1 MPSCQ
6 ISKGFFYC
14 FAPLRP
20 HPTAFA
26 AHHSSDP
33 DESCAKPIEKAAEYP
48 LLLRRTTLIVRDI
61 EASLA
66 LYQVGAGMEI
76 IYDEQIARPT
86 RQKTESS
93 ASGSIFLRASHDHVG
108 VIGLI
113 DYEYGYPEHPAH
125 SKPIRHE
132 GFTPGNPILLFNTQA
147 LADRWPTI
155 AATPG
160 VKVVKAPGLRTYPGY
175 DGGPDIRVMV
185 SIFYD
190 PDGYLIELNQIV
202 TE

>member
-1 MPSCQ
+1 M
-6 ISKGFFYC
+6 
-14 FAPLRP
+14 
-20 HPTAFA
+20 H
-26 AHHSSDP
+26 
-33 DESCAKPIEKAAEYP
+33 
-48 LLLRRTTLIVRDI
+48 
-61 EASLA
+61 
-66 LYQVGAGMEI
+66 
-76 IYDEQIARPT
+76 
-86 RQKTESS
+86 
-93 ASGSIFLRASHDHVG
+93 IFLRASHDHVG

-125 SKPIRHE
+125 SKPIRQE
-132 GFTPGNPILLFNTQA
+132 GFTPGNPILLFNTQE
-147 LADRWPTI
+147 LDTRWPII

-175 DGGPDIRVMV
+175 DGGPDIKVMV

>member
-1 MPSCQ
+1 MPTL
-6 ISKGFFYC
+6 KGC
-14 FAPLRP
+14 FLLLCAALAVAPLS
-20 HPTAFA
+20 FA

-33 DESCAKPIEKAAEYP
+33 GNDELTPIEKAAEYP

-66 LYQVGAGMEI
+66 LYQAALGMEI
-76 IYDEQIARPT
+76 IYDEQIARPH
-86 RQKTESS
+86 SS
-93 ASGSIFLRASHDHVG
+93 EDREQRLRLIFLRASHDHVG

-125 SKPIRHE
+125 RKPIRNE

-147 LADRWPTI
+147 LAARWPTI

-175 DGGPDIRVMV
+175 DGGPDIKVMV

-202 TE
+202 SE

>member
-1 MPSCQ
+1 
-6 ISKGFFYC
+6 
-14 FAPLRP
+14 
-20 HPTAFA
+20 
-26 AHHSSDP
+26 
-33 DESCAKPIEKAAEYP
+33 

-66 LYQVGAGMEI
+66 LYEAALGMEI
-76 IYDEQIARPT
+76 IYDEQIARPH
-86 RQKTESS
+86 
-93 ASGSIFLRASHDHVG
+93 ASEDREQRLRLIFLRASHDHVG

-125 SKPIRHE
+125 SKPIRQE
-132 GFTPGNPILLFNTQA
+132 GFTPGNPILLFNTQE
-147 LADRWPTI
+147 LDTRWPII

-175 DGGPDIRVMV
+175 DGGPDIKVMV

>member
-1 MPSCQ
+1 MPTL
-6 ISKGFFYC
+6 KGC
-14 FAPLRP
+14 FLLLCSALAVAPLS
-20 HPTAFA
+20 FA
-26 AHHSSDP
+26 AHHSLDP
-33 DESCAKPIEKAAEYP
+33 GKDALTPIEKAAEYP

-66 LYQVGAGMEI
+66 LYQAALGMEI
-76 IYDEQIARPT
+76 IYDEQIARPH
-86 RQKTESS
+86 SS
-93 ASGSIFLRASHDHVG
+93 EDREQRLRLIFLRASHDHVG

-113 DYEYGYPEHPAH
+113 DYKYGYPEHPAH
-125 SKPIRHE
+125 SKPIRQE
-132 GFTPGNPILLFNTQA
+132 GFTPGNPILLFNTQE
-147 LADRWPTI
+147 LDTRWPII

-175 DGGPDIRVMV
+175 DGGPDIKVMV

-202 TE
+202 SE

>member
-1 MPSCQ
+1 MPTL
-6 ISKGFFYC
+6 KGC
-14 FAPLRP
+14 SLLLCASLAVAPLS
-20 HPTAFA
+20 FA
-26 AHHSSDP
+26 AHHSPDP
-33 DESCAKPIEKAAEYP
+33 GKDALTPIEKAAEYP

-66 LYQVGAGMEI
+66 LYQAALGMEI
-76 IYDEQIARPT
+76 IYDEQIARPH
-86 RQKTESS
+86 SS
-93 ASGSIFLRASHDHVG
+93 EDREQRLRLIFLRASHDHVG

-125 SKPIRHE
+125 SKPIRQE
-132 GFTPGNPILLFNTQA
+132 GFTPGNPILLFNTQE
-147 LADRWPTI
+147 LDTRWPII

-175 DGGPDIRVMV
+175 DGGPDIKVMV

>member
-1 MPSCQ
+1 MPTL
-6 ISKGFFYC
+6 KGHFLLLC
-14 FAPLRP
+14 AALAATPLS
-20 HPTAFA
+20 FA
-26 AHHSSDP
+26 AHHSPDP
-33 DESCAKPIEKAAEYP
+33 PKDALTPIEKAAEYP

-66 LYQVGAGMEI
+66 LYQAALGMEI
-76 IYDEQIARPT
+76 IYDEQIARPH
-86 RQKTESS
+86 
-93 ASGSIFLRASHDHVG
+93 ASEDREQRLRLIFLRASHDHVG

-125 SKPIRHE
+125 SKPIRQE
-132 GFTPGNPILLFNTQA
+132 GFTPGNPILLFNTQE
-147 LADRWPTI
+147 LDTRWPII

-175 DGGPDIRVMV
+175 DGGPDIKVMV

-190 PDGYLIELNQIV
+190 PDGYLIELNQII

>member
-1 MPSCQ
+1 MPTL
-6 ISKGFFYC
+6 KGGSLLLC
-14 FAPLRP
+14 ATLAIAPLS
-20 HPTAFA
+20 FA

-33 DESCAKPIEKAAEYP
+33 GKDALTPIEKAAEYP

-66 LYQVGAGMEI
+66 LYQAALGMEI
-76 IYDEQIARPT
+76 IYDEQIARPH
-86 RQKTESS
+86 SS
-93 ASGSIFLRASHDHVG
+93 EDREQRLRLIFLRASHDHVG

-160 VKVVKAPGLRTYPGY
+160 VNVVKAPGLRTYPGY
-175 DGGPDIRVMV
+175 DGGPDIKVMV

-190 PDGYLIELNQIV
+190 PDGYLVELNQIV